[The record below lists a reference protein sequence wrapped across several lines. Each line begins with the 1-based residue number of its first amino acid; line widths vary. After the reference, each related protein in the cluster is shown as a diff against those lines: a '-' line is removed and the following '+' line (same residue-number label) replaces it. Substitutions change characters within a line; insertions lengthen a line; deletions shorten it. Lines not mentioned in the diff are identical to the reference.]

1 MNSSRFAFKAVVLAA
16 CALVLLGPQAASAGG
31 SPFSSVSSQAA
42 PAGDAA
48 STDRLIIK
56 YRSGVAAA
64 QANAPVA
71 QRALLHRGAQ
81 DAAAL
86 LGLNLKLVRVGALDS
101 HIMRLDRRLPHAEM
115 QRLARDIM
123 ASDPTVEYAE
133 PDRILQALATPNDTQ
148 YGQQWHYYE
157 ATATV
162 TPLPVDL
169 SQASGRFRPPVAS

>member
-16 CALVLLGPQAASAGG
+16 CALALLGPQAASAGG
-31 SPFSSVSSQAA
+31 SQFSSVSAPAA

-86 LGLNLKLVRVGALDS
+86 LG
-101 HIMRLDRRLPHAEM
+101 
-115 QRLARDIM
+115 
-123 ASDPTVEYAE
+123 
-133 PDRILQALATPNDTQ
+133 
-148 YGQQWHYYE
+148 
-157 ATATV
+157 
-162 TPLPVDL
+162 
-169 SQASGRFRPPVAS
+169 